1 MSVPV
6 ALYTADTSVLD
17 SLRTSRPAA
26 VAERFTANDRATR
39 LADVALA
46 WSLFEHFYRYY
57 DVVHTDWPAARAV
70 ALRAAATDSSADQFD
85 ATLERLVAALHDGHG
100 RVSRATRSWRPLTFS
115 SPRPRAG

>member
-1 MSVPV
+1 MV
-6 ALYTADTSVLD
+6 LYTADTSVLD

-46 WSLFEHFYRYY
+46 WSLFEHFYPYF

-85 ATLERLVAALHDGHG
+85 ATLERLVAALTTTWP
-100 RVSRATRSWRPLTFS
+100 RESRD
-115 SPRPRAG
+115 AGPGAP